1 MPVNDQIKKTILN
14 EVQSMSISD
23 FQNAVDESRIS
34 GNTVIDEMVE
44 NLVDYLFEQRS
55 ACLMWKLKNN
65 LASIRRAKS
74 TIKPIEYCYQKWV
87 APIRWVKK
95 NEIVPKEESSKES

>member
-14 EVQSMSISD
+14 EVESMTIHD
-23 FQNAVDESRIS
+23 FQNAVDESGIS

-55 ACLMWKLKNN
+55 A
-65 LASIRRAKS
+65 
-74 TIKPIEYCYQKWV
+74 
-87 APIRWVKK
+87 
-95 NEIVPKEESSKES
+95 